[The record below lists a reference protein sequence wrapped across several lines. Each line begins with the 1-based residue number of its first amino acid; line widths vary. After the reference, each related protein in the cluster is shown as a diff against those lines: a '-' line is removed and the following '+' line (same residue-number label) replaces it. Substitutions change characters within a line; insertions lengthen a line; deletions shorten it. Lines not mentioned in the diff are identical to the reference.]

1 MVYIYCNIECL
12 LYTYLIVNTIL
23 TTGPRL
29 NPSILAKELTIRGF
43 FIYNWLSRWPEAF
56 KAIGEWIDQ
65 VMPIILSTL
74 IEHTFDY

>member
-1 MVYIYCNIECL
+1 

-29 NPSILAKELTIRGF
+29 NPSILAKELTIKGF

-65 VMPIILSTL
+65 VMPTIFRTSLNSLFT
-74 IEHTFDY
+74 